1 MAGHDGVGQVVQ
13 GADAGPFG
21 EGGREV
27 GDAYVQG
34 LAPTLH
40 YAVAVE
46 GQDLAGAE
54 DQLVLGQRRRCRRR
68 GTERGR

>member
-13 GADAGPFG
+13 GSHAGPLG
-21 EGGREV
+21 EGGRKA
-27 GDAYVQG
+27 GNTYVES

-46 GQDLAGAE
+46 GQDLARAE
-54 DQLVLGQRRRCRRR
+54 DQLVLGQSGRRERR